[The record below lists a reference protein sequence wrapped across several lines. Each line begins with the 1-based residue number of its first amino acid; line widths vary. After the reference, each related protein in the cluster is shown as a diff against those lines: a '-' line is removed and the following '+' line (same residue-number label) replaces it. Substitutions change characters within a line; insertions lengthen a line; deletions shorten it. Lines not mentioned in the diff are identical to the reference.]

1 MIKVPSFK
9 KKNRI
14 NIKITSGIYKS
25 KSGYIVLSLVFVNM
39 QQLNQLSFMEKL
51 SSRSYRNTHKA

>member
-1 MIKVPSFK
+1 MIKVPRL

-14 NIKITSGIYKS
+14 NIKINSGIYKL

-39 QQLNQLSFMEKL
+39 QQLNQLYL
-51 SSRSYRNTHKA
+51 